1 MSRARTFFVARSN
14 LLRVLVSRPALM
26 QYGSV
31 HSDRLKMCGVV
42 LHWGTRDSLTWP
54 RGDRVATGCCGTS
67 MSGTI
72 CKFSCVKLGRLQDST
87 RLLLFEGRDRI
98 GFS

>member
-1 MSRARTFFVARSN
+1 
-14 LLRVLVSRPALM
+14 
-26 QYGSV
+26 
-31 HSDRLKMCGVV
+31 
-42 LHWGTRDSLTWP
+42 
-54 RGDRVATGCCGTS
+54 

-98 GFS
+98 GFSFRELSGAGPK